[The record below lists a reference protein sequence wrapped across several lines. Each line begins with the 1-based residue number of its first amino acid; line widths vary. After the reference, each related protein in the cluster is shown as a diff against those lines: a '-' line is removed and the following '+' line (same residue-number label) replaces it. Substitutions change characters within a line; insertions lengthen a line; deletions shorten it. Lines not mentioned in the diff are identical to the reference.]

1 MAKPNKLDSRSAR
14 AKLAIRK
21 KPYFIRIAPGIHLAY
36 RRNEGFGSW
45 SVRGGSGAW
54 LKKIGGADDRED
66 ADGVHIL
73 DYWQA
78 VESARN
84 IARAKDGGDTGK
96 LITVEA
102 ALSAYADDLK
112 ARGSSPYNAQQV
124 RVHLPKALST
134 KTVALLNAREL
145 RRWRDSL
152 LAKGLAPASV
162 NRLGRMLKAALNQ
175 AADHDGRIHNR
186 EAWRTGLKGLP
197 DAEVSRNVILTDDQ
211 VRSVVTAA
219 AAAEGPEFA
228 LLVELLALTGART
241 SQVARLEVGDVQ
253 ADRSDARLMMPSS
266 RKGRHKIIV
275 RRPVPIPA
283 ELALRLKQG
292 GKGRPAHAPLV
303 LRPDG
308 KRWGSDS
315 IRQPFQRTIER
326 VGLDPRTVT
335 PYALRHSSIV
345 RQLIAGTPT
354 RVTAS
359 LHDTS
364 VLMLEKTYSRHITD
378 HTDALARRAML
389 VVEQPAAA
397 KILPLK
403 G

>member
-1 MAKPNKLDSRSAR
+1 L
-14 AKLAIRK
+14 
-21 KPYFIRIAPGIHLAY
+21 
-36 RRNEGFGSW
+36 
-45 SVRGGSGAW
+45 
-54 LKKIGGADDRED
+54 
-66 ADGVHIL
+66 
-73 DYWQA
+73 
-78 VESARN
+78 
-84 IARAKDGGDTGK
+84 ARAKDGSDTGK

-112 ARGSSPYNAQQV
+112 ARGSNPYNAHQV
-124 RVHLPKALST
+124 RVHLPKALSA

-152 LAKGLAPASV
+152 LAKGLAKASV

-186 EAWRTGLKGLP
+186 EAWRTGLKGIP
-197 DAEVSRNVILTDDQ
+197 DAEASRNVILNDDQ
-211 VRSVVTAA
+211 VRSVVAA
-219 AAAEGPEFA
+219 AAAEGREFA
-228 LLVELLALTGART
+228 LLVELLALTGARI
-241 SQVARLEVGDVQ
+241 SQLARLEVGDVQ

-266 RKGRHKIIV
+266 RKGRHKVIN
-275 RRPVPIPA
+275 RRPVPVPA
-283 ELALRLKQG
+283 ELALRLKQT
-292 GKGRPAHAPLV
+292 GKGRPAYASLL
-303 LRPDG
+303 LRPNG
-308 KRWGSDS
+308 ERWGSDN
-315 IRQPFQRTIER
+315 IRQPFQRTVER

-354 RVTAS
+354 RVVAS

-364 VLMLEKTYSRHITD
+364 VLMLEKTYSKHITD

-389 VVEQPAAA
+389 TIEPPTATN
-397 KILPLK
+397 IIPLK